1 MVLPLTVLKLC
12 VRQPILVEDKSGE
25 TFNGKL
31 VKCDAWMNIHL
42 QDVILTS
49 STGDRFFKLKECYIK
64 GSSIKYVRMGDEVM
78 QAAMDSNKR
87 HAARLDRERKEREKL
102 QAGDSVRPPKKFIKS
117 SHQKSK

>member
-1 MVLPLTVLKLC
+1 MVFPLTVLKLC
-12 VRQPILVEDKSGE
+12 VKRPILVEDKSGE

-49 STGDRFFKLKECYIK
+49 STGDKFYKLKECYIK

-78 QAAMDSNKR
+78 QAAMESNKR
-87 HAARLDRERKEREKL
+87 HAARLERERKEREKL
-102 QAGDSVRPPKKFIKS
+102 QGGEGEKPPKKF
-117 SHQKSK
+117 QKIGHSRNK